1 MAKPAA
7 RLLAIKVAFGIA
19 LLMLVGRAAQ
29 VQLLEG
35 KQNAELARQQRTERI
50 ALPARRGA
58 IYDRNGVPLALT
70 NEVFHVGVAPNELRD
85 TAATV
90 RLLAERLDVPEPRVR
105 QLLRRPWAYFHGPYG
120 ATAVGPL
127 RRVSGVH
134 LERELVRFHP
144 DPDLAL
150 EVLGRPAAPGRPAGG
165 LERTLDAELAGTPGR
180 AVVLRDRWGRL
191 YESPARLD
199 AFPVPGRDVYLTLDA
214 ELQDIVQEALA
225 DALDRY
231 DASGGDIVVV
241 NPRTGEILA
250 AASKRDGVSGSAGV
264 VTSVFEP
271 GSTAKV
277 FAAAALLAHGLVDVA
292 DSVWTELGEYTLE
305 HRVIHDD
312 HPFGWLTLRGVIER
326 SSNIGIVKFASRL
339 TPTQQYTMLRRFGL
353 GTPTGVEYPT
363 ESGGILHPPQD
374 WSATTAASLAMG
386 YEVAVTPLQLA
397 QAYAAVANDG
407 VLLRPTLVREI
418 REAGGKTVFR
428 HVPEPVRRVVAP
440 DVAATLRSM
449 LVGVVYEGGTGATA
463 ALSSYQVA
471 GKTGTARRAGPG
483 GYLPNAYWA
492 SFAAI
497 FPADD
502 PQLVTVVKLDDPKGS
517 YAALTAA
524 PLTRGL
530 FEQLLSARS
539 GALDRTRLARSRVS
553 DEQQAP
559 IATGTVPWV
568 AQWPVSPAADSVLPT
583 VVPDLVGTTLREA
596 AGRLHQAGL
605 RMKYEGWGRVWES
618 DPEAGAEVQPGTVVT
633 VRARTERR

>member
-7 RLLAIKVAFGIA
+7 RLRAIEVAFAIAGVA
-19 LLMLVGRAAQ
+19 LLARAAQ
-29 VQLLEG
+29 VQILEG
-35 KQNAELARQQRTERI
+35 ERNADLAREQRTERVE
-50 ALPARRGA
+50 LPARRGA

-85 TAATV
+85 TTGAIK
-90 RLLAERLDVPEPRVR
+90 LLAKQLHEPERRVR
-105 QLLRRPWAYFHGPYG
+105 VLLRRSWAYFHGPYS
-120 ATAVGPL
+120 ATEVAPL

-134 LERELVRFHP
+134 LESELVRFHP
-144 DPDLAL
+144 DPDLAV
-150 EVLGRPAAPGRPAGG
+150 EVIGRPAAPGRPAGG

-180 AVVLRDRWGRL
+180 AVELRDRWGRR

-214 ELQDIVQEALA
+214 ELQDIVQETLS
-225 DALDRY
+225 DALDLY

-241 NPRTGEILA
+241 NPKTGEILA
-250 AASKRDGVSGSAGV
+250 AASRQEGASASAGI

-277 FAAAALLAHGLVDVA
+277 FAAAALLVHGLVDEH
-292 DSVWTELGEYTLE
+292 DSVWTELGEYTFE

-312 HPFGWLTLRGVIER
+312 HPFGWLTLGGVIER

-339 TPTQQYTMLRRFGL
+339 APADQFSMLRDFGL
-353 GTPTGVEYPT
+353 GTPTGLEYPT
-363 ESGGILHPPQD
+363 ESGGILRPPDQ
-374 WSATTAASLAMG
+374 WSGTTAASLAMG

-407 VLLRPTLVREI
+407 VLLRPTLIREI
-418 REAGGKTVFR
+418 RDADGHTTYR
-428 HVPEPVRRVVAP
+428 HVPEPVRRVVPP
-440 DVAATLRSM
+440 DVATTLRHM
-449 LVGVVYEGGTGATA
+449 LVGVVYSGGTGVTA

-483 GYLPNAYWA
+483 GYIPNAYWA

-530 FEQLLSARS
+530 LEQLLSARS
-539 GALDRTRLARSRVS
+539 GALDRARLARSQVS
-553 DEQQAP
+553 DEPQAP
-559 IATGTVPWV
+559 IAAGSVPWV
-568 AQWPVSPAADSVLPT
+568 AQWPVAPSTDTAGTT
-583 VVPDLVGTTLREA
+583 VVPDVEGSTLRQA
-596 AGRLHQAGL
+596 AMRLHQAGL
-605 RMKYEGWGRVWES
+605 RMRYEGWGRVWAS
-618 DPEAGAEVQPGTVVT
+618 APDAGTEVAPGTIVT